1 MIWKS
6 ILNIGM
12 PQSTSFFSTPVTHAA
27 KLSHP
32 ALILRRRVS
41 SEVSGCFVVFDDS
54 CPGDD

>member
-12 PQSTSFFSTPVTHAA
+12 PQSTSFFSASVTHAA
-27 KLSHP
+27 ETSHP
-32 ALILRRRVS
+32 ALVLKRRGS